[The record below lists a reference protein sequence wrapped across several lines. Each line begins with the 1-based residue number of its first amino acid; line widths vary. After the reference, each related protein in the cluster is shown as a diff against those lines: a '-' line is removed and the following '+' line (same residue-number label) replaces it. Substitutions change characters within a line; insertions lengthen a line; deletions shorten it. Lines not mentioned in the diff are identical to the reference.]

1 MISLWLEVPREV
13 YDSVVSE
20 LWEAGTGRH
29 QRRWRYAA
37 GVLLRPRRGRE
48 VCSSASPPT
57 PRVFKQEEE
66 HDWVA
71 DVRERWQPFTVG
83 ERFWLAPEWREDPA
97 PPGRLRL
104 TIYPGMACGTGAAPA
119 TQTCLELMERHLRPG
134 QSVLDVGTGTGIL
147 AAAAALLGASPVL
160 ACDIDAE
167 AAAIARA
174 NLASSIGVF
183 AGSLRSLRTAS
194 VDVVV
199 ANLNAETLI
208 ANANELMRVRRTA
221 LILAGFREDEV
232 ERITTALPGE
242 VRDRA
247 VIDDWSALLIAGC

>member
-20 LWEAGTGRH
+20 LWEAGTDGISEDGDTLRAFFSGSDA
-29 QRRWRYAA
+29 AA
-37 GVLLRPRRGRE
+37 GLLERFAAYSPRIQ
-48 VCSSASPPT
+48 
-57 PRVFKQEEE
+57 QEEE